1 MTVPIEPPICVAL
14 DTQDLA
20 AATRLVDELRDR
32 VKIFKVGLTF
42 FTANG
47 PAAVQMVHDRG
58 AQVFLDLKLSDIPRQ
73 VAGAVEAASR
83 LGVAFL
89 TVHSNSGR
97 ATVRAAVDAAG
108 DEGPKL
114 LVVSVL
120 TSLND
125 ADIGELG
132 ISRAMSDQVDAMA
145 QLAVAEGAPGLV
157 LSSREVKRVRRTHPG
172 LFLLVPGIR
181 REGTAVGDQ
190 KRIGTPGA
198 VVRDGADL
206 IVIGREVT
214 TAPDPV
220 GAVQEIIKEIDETRA
235 GALS

>member
-14 DTQDLA
+14 DTPDLA
-20 AATRLVDELRDR
+20 AATALVDALAGS
-32 VKIFKVGLTF
+32 VKIFKVGLTLY
-42 FTANG
+42 TAHG
-47 PAAVQMVHDRG
+47 PKAVQMVHDRG

-73 VAGAVEAASR
+73 VAGAVKAASR

-89 TVHSNSGR
+89 TIHSNAGR
-97 ATVRAAVDAAG
+97 ATVRAAVDATS
-108 DEGPKL
+108 DDGPKL

-125 ADIGELG
+125 ADISELG
-132 ISRAMSDQVDAMA
+132 IARAMSDQVDAMA
-145 QLAVAEGAPGLV
+145 QLAVSEGAPGVV
-157 LSSREVKRVRRTHPG
+157 LSSRECKRVRSVHPG

-181 REGTAVGDQ
+181 REGSAEGDQ

-198 VVRDGADL
+198 VIRDGADL
-206 IVIGREVT
+206 LVVGRDVT

-220 GAVQEIIKEIDETRA
+220 RVVDVIVGEIEEARA